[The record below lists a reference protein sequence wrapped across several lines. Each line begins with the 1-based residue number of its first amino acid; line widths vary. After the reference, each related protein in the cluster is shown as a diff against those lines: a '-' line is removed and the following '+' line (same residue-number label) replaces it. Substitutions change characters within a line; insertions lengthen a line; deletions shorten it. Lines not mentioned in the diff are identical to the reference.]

1 MSILTTVLA
10 GPRKWSQGLFFVL
23 DILWIVGLVI
33 VIIGTAAGWAWLIV
47 KDPFGGVVPFV
58 VPWAGALGGVSIS
71 LVGVAKYA
79 DETSWNSEQY
89 GYWHLARP
97 FLGCIFG
104 TISVLIVI
112 LLLQSLKVP
121 TENSVYTPAGAA
133 ILAIIS
139 FVVGYREETFR
150 TLVARVVDVV
160 LGPGTKEQGQT
171 MALIPSLINFPDAR
185 IGETA
190 SATVHVFNGS
200 SDTVHL
206 TAGAV
211 AIGPANG
218 LEVASFTDVDLTPNG
233 SQALTVNWR
242 PTEAVENLDTVLRVS
257 IANVNL
263 QARVTGNT
271 N

>member
-133 ILAIIS
+133 ILAI
-139 FVVGYREETFR
+139 
-150 TLVARVVDVV
+150 VARVVDVV